1 MKRMFSKFKSKKQT
15 NQPMEIMSPV
25 SGKSVPL
32 TEVPDEAFAGG
43 HMGKGIAIE
52 PADGRLIAPFD
63 GKVAHVVKS
72 KHAVMLE
79 HASGLQMLFHIGVN
93 TVKLKGEGFTSHIAI
108 GDDVKAGQTMI
119 EFDLDIIRAAGYSTI
134 IPVIVTTGEEE
145 ITWNVD
151 CHYGQVTA
159 GKDSVLTVTLEK

>member
-1 MKRMFSKFKSKKQT
+1 MFWKSKKKT

-25 SGKSVPL
+25 SGKSVQL
-32 TEVPDEAFAGG
+32 TEVPDETFAGG

-52 PADGRLIAPFD
+52 PTDGKLIAPFD

-72 KHAVMLE
+72 NHAVMLE
-79 HASGLQMLFHIGVN
+79 HESGLQMLFHIGVN

-108 GDDVKAGQTMI
+108 GDTVKAGQTMI

-134 IPVIVTTGEEE
+134 VPVIVTTSEEL
-145 ITWNVD
+145 TWNVD

-159 GKDSVLTVTLEK
+159 GKDSVLTVALAE